1 MDDNLPQPTATS
13 APPAL
18 PAHAVANQAAAG
30 AAPGLLLPLLPNHA
44 ALARPLVPEQPAL
57 AVPAFQLPP
66 GIKICENCGTTTT
79 PLWRKDRASGMMM
92 CNACGIFYKHH
103 QKHRP
108 VELTLQ
114 PLRAQHPHGHPLPP
128 AHPRPAHSAEDSDAE
143 DGGVGA
149 AAPAGS
155 WEPRQRRRAPPATE
169 SEYSE
174 QSDGEPERRP
184 LRPRRARQQAEEYLH
199 ELAAEQ
205 GAAAAAAGLAVA
217 GGEEEPLD
225 AGAYDSDGGSDM
237 SSVQLLDEAAAERQ
251 RVDLINRLVKEALA
265 ADFDGAIEGLKSL
278 KQARLTDPATG
289 RSFGLV
295 RLYADPGE
303 PQPGAAHK
311 AVHHRSHKA
320 HSHAHC
326 GGGGA
331 AGGKPAQ
338 SCFNC
343 GTTTTPLWRKERE
356 TGRMYCNACG
366 IFKKTHGIER
376 PLGTSRFK
384 QPPGGGSHKA
394 ARGGSKRSR
403 AAAAGS
409 SRRRGKASSPG
420 MPGESDS
427 EPQTPL
433 ELSASE
439 AEDEAVHQRP
449 RRRSTTGGAAAAA
462 AQAAAPAAAAPP
474 ASAAEAAEEAR
485 RTVSGRTV
493 RAPRSRLGEAAA
505 VTSPELAAAEAA
517 QLPELRFAEATRR
530 QQLSAPPAHIP
541 LFKAAPVVA
550 PAAQLSAA
558 PGGASA
564 VATALLP
571 QLLPAGGA
579 AVQPAQ
585 PQPAAQATLSASSDL
600 SAYSQPAR
608 PAATAASM
616 HLLPFGVATGQPSYG
631 IALPDLQAATAAAG
645 WPLPAAT
652 LQHQQQ
658 WAATLPPLYSADALP
673 GAPL

>member
-1 MDDNLPQPTATS
+1 MDDSLSRPTATS
-13 APPAL
+13 APPG
-18 PAHAVANQAAAG
+18 PPIHAVANQAAAG
-30 AAPGLLLPLLPNHA
+30 TSLGLLLPLLPSHA
-44 ALARPLVPEQPAL
+44 ALPLPPVPEQPA
-57 AVPAFQLPP
+57 AAAFQLPP

-114 PLRAQHPHGHPLPP
+114 PHRTQHPHVHSTPP
-128 AHPRPAHSAEDSDAE
+128 SGAAAHSADDSDGEEGDVA
-143 DGGVGA
+143 GA
-149 AAPAGS
+149 AGPAAS
-155 WEPRQRRRAPPATE
+155 WEPRPRRRAPPATE
-169 SEYSE
+169 SDYSE
-174 QSDGEPERRP
+174 QSDEEPERRP

-205 GAAAAAAGLAVA
+205 GAAAAAGLAVA
-217 GGEEEPLD
+217 GGEGEPLD

-237 SSVQLLDEAAAERQ
+237 SSVQLVDEAAAERQ
-251 RVDLINRLVKEALA
+251 RVDLINRLVKEALS

-289 RSFGLV
+289 QSFGLV

-303 PQPGAAHK
+303 PQPAAAHK
-311 AVHHRSHKA
+311 AHHKPAKA
-320 HSHAHC
+320 HSHAHR

-384 QPPGGGSHKA
+384 QPPGGGSNKA

-403 AAAAGS
+403 AAAAGG

-420 MPGESDS
+420 MPGDSES
-427 EPQTPL
+427 EPQTPM

-439 AEDEAVHQRP
+439 AEDEAVQQRP
-449 RRRSTTGGAAAAA
+449 RRRSTTGGAAVAA
-462 AQAAAPAAAAPP
+462 AQAAPAIVATAPAP
-474 ASAAEAAEEAR
+474 AAEAAEEAQ
-485 RTVSGRTV
+485 RTTSGRAV
-493 RAPRSRLGEAAA
+493 RRPRSRIGDAAA
-505 VTSPELAAAEAA
+505 VTSPELAATEAA
-517 QLPELRFAEATRR
+517 LLADYGLADASRR
-530 QQLSAPPAHIP
+530 QPPHAPPPHIP
-541 LFKAAPVVA
+541 LFKAAPVTVPAAPPSAAPAGA
-550 PAAQLSAA
+550 PAAAA
-558 PGGASA
+558 
-564 VATALLP
+564 ALVQQVP
-571 QLLPAGGA
+571 PAGG
-579 AVQPAQ
+579 VSAQ
-585 PQPAAQATLSASSDL
+585 HAQQPAAQATVSASSDL

-608 PAATAASM
+608 LPATAASM
-616 HLLPFGVATGQPSYG
+616 QALPFGVATGQPSYG
-631 IALPDLQAATAAAG
+631 IVLPNLHAAAAAAG
-645 WPLPAAT
+645 WPLPAAS

-658 WAATLPPLYSADALP
+658 WRASLPPLYSAGALP
-673 GAPL
+673 GAPLI